1 MIEEIKR
8 KQITGAFENYSYLKA
23 RDEIKICK
31 NKEVKIKLVKD
42 EVSFTQAIRELYSS
56 KKTSAIFCLSQLSH
70 PWLEKAS
77 MEAIKNDNNKIYVI
91 SQNDKTVNL
100 FKEKEV
106 TPKQSAPFSKN
117 IIFNALLDENTKKL
131 LIITDETLIKEVY
144 KNLDN
149 VCNN

>member
-1 MIEEIKR
+1 
-8 KQITGAFENYSYLKA
+8 
-23 RDEIKICK
+23 
-31 NKEVKIKLVKD
+31 
-42 EVSFTQAIRELYSS
+42 
-56 KKTSAIFCLSQLSH
+56 
-70 PWLEKAS
+70 